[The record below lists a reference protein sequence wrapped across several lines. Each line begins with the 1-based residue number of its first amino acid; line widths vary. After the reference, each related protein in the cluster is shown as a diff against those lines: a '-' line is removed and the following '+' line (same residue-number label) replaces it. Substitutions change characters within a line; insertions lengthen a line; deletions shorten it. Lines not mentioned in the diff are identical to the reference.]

1 MVVCGNDEQYRRFCE
16 ALNHPELATDE
27 RFISNPQR
35 VLNRRALART
45 FDAITS
51 QWKQQDLL
59 EALQRVN
66 VPAGPIY
73 DLQQVFEDPQVKHR
87 HMAVEVPHPLAGTVK
102 ICASPIR
109 LSETPVESYTAPP
122 TQGQHTA
129 QILKDLLAFNDA
141 DLERLSRMKV
151 I

>member
-16 ALNHPELATDE
+16 ALSHPELAADE
-27 RFISNPQR
+27 RFSSNPQR
-35 VLNRRALART
+35 VLNRKALAQT

-51 QWKQQDLL
+51 EWKQQDLL
-59 EALQRVN
+59 EALERVN

-73 DLQQVFEDPQVKHR
+73 DLQQVFEDPQVQHR
-87 HMAVEVPHPLAGTVK
+87 QMAVEVPHPLAGTVK

-109 LSETPVESYTAPP
+109 LSATPIEHYTAPP
-122 TQGQHTA
+122 IQGQHTA
-129 QILKDLLAFNDA
+129 EILKCLLGFNDA
-141 DLERLSRMKV
+141 DLERLSGMKV